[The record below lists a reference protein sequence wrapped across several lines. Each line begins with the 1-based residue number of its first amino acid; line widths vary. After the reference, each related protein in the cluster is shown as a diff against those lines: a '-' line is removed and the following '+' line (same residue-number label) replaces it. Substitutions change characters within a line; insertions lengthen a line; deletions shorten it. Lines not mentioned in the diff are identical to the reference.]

1 MSKALKITKFTF
13 VTLLAVLS
21 VGVMIFTIISV
32 NVFNREDRSV
42 FGFSLFIVLSDSMSA
57 TDFDAGDLILTTE
70 VDFTELEKDDIVT
83 FISQNP
89 GSYGQIVTHKI
100 REVTTNQSGQPAL
113 ITYGTTT
120 NTDDK
125 TMVTEEYV
133 IGKYAMHIPKVGTVF
148 EFLKT
153 PVGYLVC
160 ILIPFLALILYQT
173 HNCVR
178 LFRKYRQEQWGDV
191 KAERVALQTERAEN
205 EKMLEELRMLRE
217 QLAAQTAGAQT
228 PPPASTENAPP
239 VGQESPPEEKS

>member
-1 MSKALKITKFTF
+1 VSKALKITKFTF

-21 VGVMIFTIISV
+21 VGVMVFTIISV

-70 VDFTELEKDDIVT
+70 VDFEDLKKDDIVT

-100 REVTTNQSGQPAL
+100 REVTTNAAGQPAL
-113 ITYGTTT
+113 VTFGTTT
-120 NTDDK
+120 DTNDK

-133 IGKYAMHIPKVGTVF
+133 IGKYTMHIPKVGTFF

-191 KAERVALQTERAEN
+191 KAEREALQTEREEN

-217 QLAAQTAGAQT
+217 QLAAQNAATQSQPPAEQA
-228 PPPASTENAPP
+228 PPPEGRS
-239 VGQESPPEEKS
+239 